1 MNSELCTQST
11 LCQQKTGAVQLKPS
25 EVTASEGRSC
35 TLLLSHPVRRA
46 FPFRFALYLSTL
58 SALIVSFCCLLAT
71 GKSRFTLEAP
81 VTTLGAWEHCL
92 WSKCKTHLRFRCI
105 TNGFSL
111 LFQGAVYSKTL
122 RMWLV
127 VGVTGC
133 FGRVLTVTQ
142 SPLPPN
148 ALDAVIWTLNILHK
162 PVAVSQRSVRR
173 NSGSTKDSL
182 NTKSSV

>member
-1 MNSELCTQST
+1 M
-11 LCQQKTGAVQLKPS
+11 QLKRS
-25 EVTASEGRSC
+25 EVTASEGRGC

-46 FPFRFALYLSTL
+46 FAFRLALYLSPL

-71 GKSRFTLEAP
+71 GKSQFTLAAP
-81 VTTLGAWEHCL
+81 VTTVSAWEHCL

-105 TNGFSL
+105 TNGFGL

-133 FGRVLTVTQ
+133 FGCVLTVTQ
-142 SPLPPN
+142 SPLHPN
-148 ALDAVIWTLNILHK
+148 ALDAVIWTLNILQK
-162 PVAVSQRSVRR
+162 PVAASQRRVRSNR
-173 NSGSTKDSL
+173 GSTKDLL
-182 NTKSSV
+182 NTEFPV